1 MDVRISTKST
11 LDTVIEMPWQSG
23 MTLGAGIEAISCQQR
38 MSAITDSFP
47 PPDIDHRNMST
58 SFTKIEKTEDVEKMI
73 NLSAASSFNLYGIDY
88 SLDTTL
94 IEKTAFSK
102 TQISIIASQKI
113 AFSEYLPGRY
123 TMTKEAAD
131 ASSDNPEDFRIR
143 FGDYF
148 VAGYSKSADF
158 YAIYNCTA
166 TTYEELLDFKSD
178 LSASQPDT
186 FDVDVSAKITTAA
199 SKHNISIQCYVMMT
213 GVKSNELTRL
223 KEIDTKSVMEQ
234 LEMFTRTAVGERTKA
249 ILWHYS
255 LIGAKIPPSI
265 NVSPEIMENLAKLYK
280 NSYLGQVLLHSFPKH
295 YKEKQER
302 IFSAIENDI
311 KFHRNELTVDEQLLD
326 TLSEKMNNWFCDSK
340 LILAYEDLYY
350 QCKESKKKSN
360 TKGTENGKQ
369 YKWNSGIIEYPDNEN
384 VVIELKFEHDFK
396 KDYKL
401 LTTQKHTFKYD
412 ENKYIIVGYQ
422 VLANWHDGTC
432 GSWKR
437 TAGDILSSSIQIQ
450 VESEGSRGTS
460 WTVRVY
466 AVKKENFNFD

>member
-1 MDVRISTKST
+1 MLRYD
-11 LDTVIEMPWQSG
+11 
-23 MTLGAGIEAISCQQR
+23 
-38 MSAITDSFP
+38 
-47 PPDIDHRNMST
+47 DH
-58 SFTKIEKTEDVEKMI
+58 
-73 NLSAASSFNLYGIDY
+73 
-88 SLDTTL
+88 
-94 IEKTAFSK
+94 
-102 TQISIIASQKI
+102 
-113 AFSEYLPGRY
+113 
-123 TMTKEAAD
+123 
-131 ASSDNPEDFRIR
+131 
-143 FGDYF
+143 
-148 VAGYSKSADF
+148 
-158 YAIYNCTA
+158 
-166 TTYEELLDFKSD
+166 
-178 LSASQPDT
+178 
-186 FDVDVSAKITTAA
+186 
-199 SKHNISIQCYVMMT
+199 
-213 GVKSNELTRL
+213 
-223 KEIDTKSVMEQ
+223 
-234 LEMFTRTAVGERTKA
+234 
-249 ILWHYS
+249 
-255 LIGAKIPPSI
+255 
-265 NVSPEIMENLAKLYK
+265 
-280 NSYLGQVLLHSFPKH
+280 
-295 YKEKQER
+295 KEKQER

-326 TLSEKMNNWFCDSK
+326 TLSEKMNNWFCDGK